1 MKKGKLITFE
11 GIDGCGKSLML
22 KKLGRWLVH
31 RGCTVTT
38 TFEPGGSSM
47 GQAIRKLLLDSE
59 YGAVDDRTEA
69 LLYAADR
76 ANHCATLIQPELAA
90 GKIVLC
96 DRFVD
101 STLAYQGYGRGLD
114 IQALHALQAF
124 AIGSVRPDCTIY
136 LRIPVSVA
144 CSRLRGKRDRM
155 EQENQAFFQRVADGY
170 DKLAANEKG
179 RFVVINS
186 NRSIDQVFSDVVR
199 AVLPLLKD
207 E

>member
-69 LLYAADR
+69 LLYAGLALPAAAGQD
-76 ANHCATLIQPELAA
+76 PSVAA